1 MKSLSFFEKAENLP
15 KNELLAAEVIK
26 KFIAEK
32 YEITF
37 PFECASIGEEGERG
51 YNDHYLRGRHES

>member
-26 KFIAEK
+26 KIIAEK

-37 PFECASIGEEGERG
+37 TFECALIGKEGE
-51 YNDHYLRGRHES
+51 